1 MTGMKILYSLLSAW
15 RMRHLAVLIL
25 SVLCLAGCSQ
35 RELCYGHSHTTS
47 VQIKFDWTDA
57 QDAAPKT
64 MVVYFFPTDN
74 SQYTR
79 VELTGDGAA
88 SRAAFNTTVKIPA
101 GTYRVVCHNGDTENN
116 EEQGELF
123 SDYHLTT
130 YETNLLAPLG
140 RASNAPQ
147 PDDTEDQ
154 TVRAQASTL
163 YAYTVSEPVVLEP
176 NEDKTIVL
184 KPQKR
189 SVVINVTIEN
199 IENLTPGVEFCGVIS
214 GLAESWYPS
223 TGMPSGGDVIVPMQL
238 EPDGDSRLSGSMKVF
253 GDKVPHDVR
262 HKFRL
267 YTSQKY
273 YYDFDVTDQIHS
285 APDLHN
291 VNITLNGVKLPVT
304 GSGMD
309 VSVGD
314 WGKTENIDI
323 NM

>member
-1 MTGMKILYSLLSAW
+1 MIDKLITFSHLPARLIRHLSA
-15 RMRHLAVLIL
+15 LIL
-25 SVLCLAGCSQ
+25 SVLCFAGCSQ
-35 RELCYGHSHTTS
+35 RELCDDHSHTTS
-47 VQIKFDWTDA
+47 VQIEFDWTDA

-79 VELTGDGAA
+79 IELTGDGAA

-101 GTYRVVCHNGDTENN
+101 GTYRVVCHNGDTETNK
-116 EEQGELF
+116 EQGDIF
-123 SDYHLTT
+123 CNYHLTT
-130 YETNLLAPLG
+130 YDVSLLAPIK
-140 RASNAPQ
+140 RDIEAPR

-154 TVRAQASTL
+154 PVRAQASTL
-163 YAYTVSEPVVLEP
+163 YSYTVSEPVVLKP

-184 KPQKR
+184 KPQRR
-189 SVVINVTIEN
+189 SAVINVTIDN
-199 IENLTPGVEFCGVIS
+199 IENLTPEVEFCGVIS
-214 GLAESWYPS
+214 GLAEAWYPS
-223 TGMPSGGDVIVPMQL
+223 TDMPGGRDAIVPL
-238 EPDGDSRLSGSMKVF
+238 LLIPDGSSLRGSMEVF
-253 GDKVPHDVR
+253 GDNAPHDVR

-285 APDLHN
+285 ASNPYN
-291 VNITLNGVKLPVT
+291 VNITLSSIKLPGT
-304 GSGMD
+304 GNGMD

-314 WGKTENIDI
+314 WGPAENIDI

>member
-1 MTGMKILYSLLSAW
+1 MIGMKILYSLLSAW
-15 RMRHLAVLIL
+15 WMRLAVLIL

-47 VQIKFDWTDA
+47 VRIEFDWTDV

-79 VELTGDGAA
+79 VELTGDG
-88 SRAAFNTTVKIPA
+88 AAFNTTVKIPA

-130 YETNLLAPLG
+130 YETDLLAPLG

-147 PDDTEDQ
+147 PDETEDQ

-223 TGMPSGGDVIVPMQL
+223 TGMPGGGDVIVPMQL
-238 EPDGDSRLSGSMKVF
+238 ESDGDRRLRGSMEVF

-273 YYDFDVTDQIHS
+273 YYDFDVTDQIHFS
-285 APDLHN
+285 PDMHN
-291 VNITLNGVKLPVT
+291 VNITLSGVKLPEN
-304 GSGMD
+304 GEGMD
-309 VSVGD
+309 VSVDD
-314 WGKTENIDI
+314 WSQVEDVEIA
-323 NM
+323 M